1 MSRQFRSYGLL
12 AIITTVITYIV
23 VALAANW
30 PVYFVWLVA
39 LSLTTF
45 LLYGLD
51 KLEAIRHGQGAKHRV
66 PENLLHVLA
75 LSGGFPG
82 GWLGMFVFWHKIRRT
97 SFWIV
102 LAVSTL
108 FHAAIVLI
116 LYR

>member
-66 PENLLHVLA
+66 PENLLYLLA

-82 GWLGMFVFWHKIRRT
+82 GWLGMFVFWHKIRKL
-97 SFWIV
+97 SFWVV
-102 LAVSTL
+102 LVMSTL
-108 FHAAIVLI
+108 LHVTFAVTFYL
-116 LYR
+116 